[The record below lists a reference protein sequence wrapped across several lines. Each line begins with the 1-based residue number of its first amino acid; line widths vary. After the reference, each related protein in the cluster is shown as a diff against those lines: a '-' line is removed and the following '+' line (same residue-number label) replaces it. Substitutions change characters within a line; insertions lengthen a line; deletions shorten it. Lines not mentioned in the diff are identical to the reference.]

1 MHSDELDSMADNL
14 ASDIRAIP
22 GYMTDREARHLAMLV
37 ACTKGT
43 GEILEIGSFMG
54 KSTVL
59 LSRAAERVHGNPKIV
74 AVDPLTQPSE
84 TDPNIP
90 NHRPSRDDFYSNLK
104 EAGVDKHV
112 EFHEMLSHKLAHQWS
127 RDIRLLWIDG
137 DHTWKGASSDFDNFA
152 PHLIPGGIIAL
163 HDVMHYFDGPTRVF
177 IERILASDDFGAAGI
192 VGSIGWAQ
200 KHAPTPRQKQS
211 KAELSK
217 QLQSWL
223 DSLPAGR
230 VGRFRKFVLKY
241 KRSRVPHAALN
252 AGELEDL
259 LD

>member
-1 MHSDELDSMADNL
+1 MHPDELDSMADNL
-14 ASDIRAIP
+14 ATDIRAIP
-22 GYMTDREARHLAMLV
+22 GYMTDRDARHLAMLV
-37 ACTKGT
+37 ACAKGT

-59 LSRAAERVHGNPKIV
+59 LSRAAERAHGNPKIV

-104 EAGVDKHV
+104 EAGVDEHV
-112 EFHEMLSHKLAHQWS
+112 EFHEMLSHKLARQWS
-127 RDIRLLWIDG
+127 RSIRLLWIDG
-137 DHTWKGASSDFDNFA
+137 DHTWKGAASDFDNFA
-152 PHLIPGGIIAL
+152 PHLTPGGIIAL

-177 IERILASDDFGAAGI
+177 TERILASDDFGAAGI

-200 KHAPTPRQKQS
+200 KHTPSPRQKQS

-217 QLQSWL
+217 QLQRWL
-223 DSLPAGR
+223 NSLPAGR
-230 VGRFRKFVLKY
+230 VRGFRNLVLKY

-252 AGELEDL
+252 ADELAAL

>member
-90 NHRPSRDDFYSNLK
+90 NHRPSRDDFYINLK
-104 EAGVDKHV
+104 EADVDQHV
-112 EFHEMLSHKLAHQWS
+112 EFHEMLSHKLARKWS
-127 RDIRLLWIDG
+127 RSIRLLWIDG
-137 DHTWKGASSDFDNFA
+137 DHTWKGAASDFDNFD
-152 PHLIPGGIIAL
+152 PHLSPGGIIAL

>member
-1 MHSDELDSMADNL
+1 
-14 ASDIRAIP
+14 
-22 GYMTDREARHLAMLV
+22 
-37 ACTKGT
+37 
-43 GEILEIGSFMG
+43 
-54 KSTVL
+54 
-59 LSRAAERVHGNPKIV
+59 
-74 AVDPLTQPSE
+74 
-84 TDPNIP
+84 
-90 NHRPSRDDFYSNLK
+90 
-104 EAGVDKHV
+104 
-112 EFHEMLSHKLAHQWS
+112 
-127 RDIRLLWIDG
+127 
-137 DHTWKGASSDFDNFA
+137 
-152 PHLIPGGIIAL
+152 
-163 HDVMHYFDGPTRVF
+163 MHYFDGPTRVF